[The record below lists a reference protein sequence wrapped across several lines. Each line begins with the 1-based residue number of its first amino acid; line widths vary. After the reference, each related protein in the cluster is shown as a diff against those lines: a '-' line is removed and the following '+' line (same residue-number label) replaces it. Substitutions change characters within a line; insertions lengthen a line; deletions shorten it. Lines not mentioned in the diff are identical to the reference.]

1 MNCGTKAANV
11 KTCQS
16 PSMEVDPH
24 VPEVFAVIQLAVAP
38 VFLLTAIGTV
48 IAALNIR
55 LGRAVDRRRD
65 LEAELPG
72 MTAEEQL
79 SAREEL
85 AVIARR
91 IRFVYFSI
99 TAAVT
104 SALFVCLLIAF
115 AFMGA
120 FVRVSLSYTIGAMF
134 VFAMLALIASL
145 LLFLREIFLAVSTP
159 RHVPR

>member
-1 MNCGTKAANV
+1 MAFEA
-11 KTCQS
+11 
-16 PSMEVDPH
+16 H
-24 VPEVFAVIQLAVAP
+24 LPEISGVIQLAVAP

-65 LEAELPG
+65 LEAKIPSIS
-72 MTAEEQL
+72 AEEMG

-85 AVIARR
+85 AIIARR
-91 IRFVYFSI
+91 IRFVYLSI
-99 TAAVT
+99 LFAVI
-104 SALFVCLLIAF
+104 SALFVCLLIAG
-115 AFMGA
+115 AFLGA
-120 FVRVSLSYTIGAMF
+120 FVRADLSYTIGAMF
-134 VFAMLALIASL
+134 VFAMLALIVCL

>member
-1 MNCGTKAANV
+1 MGI
-11 KTCQS
+11 
-16 PSMEVDPH
+16 DPH
-24 VPEVFAVIQLAVAP
+24 VPEIFTVIQLAVAP

-65 LEAELPG
+65 LESKLAT
-72 MTAEEQL
+72 MTEEERL

-91 IRFVYFSI
+91 IRFVYYAI

-104 SALFVCLLIAF
+104 SGLFVRLLIAG
-115 AFMGA
+115 AFIGA
-120 FVRVSLSYTIGAMF
+120 FVQVRLSYTIGAMF